1 MRKITLLLTLLLV
14 FGYSGYAQVSA
25 YSFAQSAGNYTP
37 ITGGT
42 VYLTGTFDDGISQGV
57 TIPSFN
63 YNGVAYTTLKI
74 NANGH
79 IAFGTYTS
87 TTNYSPLSS
96 STNANGGIVA
106 ALGRDLNSAESGTPE
121 IRYELIGNEFVI
133 QYKDVRRYGV
143 SAEVLNFQ
151 IRLNTTNNVVSI
163 VYGGTITPGLNTS
176 YPEIGLK
183 GATNNF
189 LTNINNRTIGAAGGS
204 WLNSLPG
211 TSNAS
216 TMYFNSANVTT
227 VPAVGT
233 TFTFTPPVPCSGTP
247 VAGSVAP
254 AVQNIC
260 TGSTP
265 TQLVGTGYSSGVSG
279 ITFQWEES
287 NDDGATDTWAIAVG
301 GTGATTANYTPPVF
315 ASTIYYRLVVTCT
328 NSTTSAQTTSV
339 LVSTPSAPVTQA
351 SAVIAPIATI
361 NYAQAIVNWTNGSGA
376 RRVVY
381 ISDSATFADPVNNNA
396 AALTSN
402 TVFTGSGQQII
413 FDGTGASVT
422 VTGLATDTQY
432 YIKVYEYLRCGSG
445 PYDYYYNVTTGTNI
459 GTFTTCGVLTVPTL
473 EDFTTYLPGCWQEA
487 DNGDLTAGPATFG
500 TGAWVADGFGNVTA
514 VGAIKINID
523 ATGDNDWILS
533 PLYTIPVT
541 GYELKFD
548 AAATQY
554 NSTNT
559 PTTAWE
565 ADDFVQVLVSTGT
578 SSWTVLYT
586 FNNTNV
592 PSNTGTPT
600 IIDLDAYSGQNVRFA
615 FRAVE
620 GATNGGADIDFSVD
634 NFEIRLTPACVE
646 PTTLVA
652 TNITATSVDLSWVDP
667 SAIQFDFEYAI
678 QAQGTGVPAGAG
690 IAIGATSVVGD
701 TSDLDGVAF
710 TANTPYEVYVRAD
723 CGGGQYSTWLG
734 PINFRTPCVAFSIPF
749 SEGFN
754 STSTT
759 EECWTV
765 LNVNADSDLWNTNY
779 TSNPFEGDQSAA
791 IYTDGNSGS
800 NNDWLI
806 TPALT
811 LTGNQRLK
819 FQYRVQSASEPN
831 DYELLLSTTG
841 KAPADFTNILITS
854 TSYSNVTY
862 VEQIIDISAY
872 SGDVYI
878 AWHIPSGG
886 LDGWR
891 FYIDNV
897 IVEDIP
903 TCLAPSTLA
912 TANITATSVDL
923 SWVDP
928 SATQFDFEYAIQPQG
943 TGVPTGAGIAI
954 GATSVVGATSDLD
967 GVAFTANTPY
977 EVYVRADCGGGDYS
991 TWLGPINFRTLC
1003 SALSAPTT
1011 VETFNTFLP
1020 SCWTKTLGALT
1031 ASSTLT
1037 GNSTAWVAVAGFG
1050 NTGANTASK
1059 INAYGG
1065 TVATP
1070 DNDWLISPAIDL
1082 GATAGLYRLKYKM
1095 AVTGYNG
1102 TSVQATLGTHQL
1114 RVVVSTDGGATWSD
1128 TNVIK
1133 TYTGAETYSNTGLD
1147 ETILLTGYTGIVKIG
1162 FLVTTSSTSP
1172 DLDIHIDDFIVE
1184 AIPSCLEPSTLAT
1197 ANITA
1202 TSVDLSWID
1211 PSGTQFDFEYVIQ
1224 AQGTGVPAGAGIAIG
1239 ATLVTDSSLASNTA
1253 YEVYV
1258 RADCGGG
1265 SFSSWVG
1272 PVNFSTSINVLCG
1285 TPVNTTHCYSDN
1297 DATTWVFTSND
1308 GSPLRIT
1315 FNAGDMES
1323 CCDDILI
1330 YDGINNTGTLLYQG
1344 NNGGDLTG
1352 LVFDS
1357 TTDSIY
1363 VEIDSDG
1370 SVSCDNSGYVSID
1383 FDIVCATCVSPTATF
1398 AVVADCANAQ
1408 YFIDV
1413 DIITIGSA
1421 NSLAISDGVTTL
1433 SADLSSGIQTFGP
1446 YANGASTTITVTN
1459 EQDASCSISSSVAYS
1474 CPPDNDECNDAIVLN
1489 VNADYLCG
1497 VTTSG
1502 TNVAATD
1509 SGVEPTLSVS
1519 GTSDND
1525 VWFSFVAVQT
1535 AHRISLADKVAV
1547 VGTSV
1552 DMGIG
1557 VFSGT
1562 CSSLALVGSS
1572 DPDVYNVSGLTI
1584 GDTYLV
1590 NVYGWYSAGSNEAQV
1605 TFNICVGTDPTL
1617 SSSSFDSN
1625 AFLAYPNPVKDIL
1638 NLEYNSEIASV
1649 RVLNLLGQ
1657 EVISKTIKANATQ
1670 VDMTPLSA
1678 GAYIVNVTVGDTVK
1692 TIKVVK
1698 Q

>member
-279 ITFQWEES
+279 LTFQWEES
-287 NDDGATDTWAIAVG
+287 NDDGATDAWANAVG
-301 GTGATTANYTPPVF
+301 GTGATTANYAPPVF
-315 ASTIYYRLVVTCT
+315 AGTPINYRLNVTCT

-445 PYDYYYNVTTGTNI
+445 PYDYYYNVTTGTNT

-533 PLYTIPVT
+533 PLYTVPAT

-548 AAATQY
+548 AAATQW
-554 NSTNT
+554 NSTNA
-559 PTTAWE
+559 PGAAWE
-565 ADDFVQVLVSTGT
+565 ADDFVEVLVSTGT
-578 SSWTVLYT
+578 TNWTVLYT
-586 FNNTNV
+586 FNDTNV

-600 IIDLDAYSGQNVRFA
+600 IIDLDAYAGMDVRFA
-615 FRAVE
+615 FRVVE
-620 GATNGGADIDFSVD
+620 GATNGAADIDFSVD

-646 PTTLVA
+646 PTTLA
-652 TNITATSVDLSWVDP
+652 AANITATSVDLSWIDP
-667 SAIQFDFEYAI
+667 SGTQYDFEYAI
-678 QAQGTGVPAGAG
+678 QAAGTGVPAGAG
-690 IAIGATSVVGD
+690 TAIDAASVTGAT
-701 TSDLDGVAF
+701 LDVSGNAL

-723 CGGGQYSTWLG
+723 CGGSFSAWVG
-734 PINFRTPCVAFSIPF
+734 PINFRTLCTAFIAPF
-749 SEGFN
+749 NESFATNVLPSCWSQGGANPWEYGSAVTTPTGFAAYGAAN
-754 STSTT
+754 VPDHTGTGGTFIGMDGSDNGDADVSTLLTPMIDVSGL
-759 EECWTV
+759 TV
-765 LNVNADSDLWNTNY
+765 PQLSYLVFSNNTN
-779 TSNPFEGDQSAA
+779 DAA
-791 IYTDGNSGS
+791 QNKLEVEVYDGAAWNLVETIQANLGS
-800 NNDWLI
+800 NWIEYTFNI
-806 TPALT
+806 TT
-811 LTGNQRLK
+811 LTITGDIQVRFTVTGIANG
-819 FQYRVQSASEPN
+819 ASSFYN
-831 DYELLLSTTG
+831 D
-841 KAPADFTNILITS
+841 ILIDDVS
-854 TSYSNVTY
+854 V
-862 VEQIIDISAY
+862 VEM
-872 SGDVYI
+872 
-878 AWHIPSGG
+878 
-886 LDGWR
+886 
-891 FYIDNV
+891 
-897 IVEDIP
+897 P

-928 SATQFDFEYAIQPQG
+928 SGTQYDFEYAIQ
-943 TGVPTGAGIAI
+943 AA
-954 GATSVVGATSDLD
+954 
-967 GVAFTANTPY
+967 
-977 EVYVRADCGGGDYS
+977 
-991 TWLGPINFRTLC
+991 
-1003 SALSAPTT
+1003 
-1011 VETFNTFLP
+1011 
-1020 SCWTKTLGALT
+1020 
-1031 ASSTLT
+1031 
-1037 GNSTAWVAVAGFG
+1037 
-1050 NTGANTASK
+1050 
-1059 INAYGG
+1059 
-1065 TVATP
+1065 
-1070 DNDWLISPAIDL
+1070 
-1082 GATAGLYRLKYKM
+1082 
-1095 AVTGYNG
+1095 
-1102 TSVQATLGTHQL
+1102 
-1114 RVVVSTDGGATWSD
+1114 
-1128 TNVIK
+1128 
-1133 TYTGAETYSNTGLD
+1133 
-1147 ETILLTGYTGIVKIG
+1147 
-1162 FLVTTSSTSP
+1162 
-1172 DLDIHIDDFIVE
+1172 
-1184 AIPSCLEPSTLAT
+1184 
-1197 ANITA
+1197 
-1202 TSVDLSWID
+1202 
-1211 PSGTQFDFEYVIQ
+1211 
-1224 AQGTGVPAGAGIAIG
+1224 GTGVPAGAGAVVSAISVTG
-1239 ATLVTDSSLASNTA
+1239 ATLDVSGAPLTSATS
-1253 YEVYV
+1253 YEFYV
-1258 RADCGGG
+1258 RANCGAGG
-1265 SFSSWVG
+1265 FSTWVG
-1272 PVNFSTSINVLCG
+1272 PINFSTPCYPYTIPYFEGFESGYTQDVSISGCLSQESLTGTQVWSANTSLTTYNRAPRTGSWNAYIQYGNDDWIFIPIDLIGGTSYTVDLYARQDDAIAANSHMLISYGTVGTAAGMTTPITPSTGIINGSYQQISGAFTPATSGTYYVGIKGDMNLLPWYISLDDISIDVTPACPVPTSVMASNVTSVAADLSWAVTTGNYEYVLDMVATDPAGAGTALAVETYSASSLTPSTTYYFHVRSDCG
-1285 TPVNTTHCYSDN
+1285 SAWNTISFTTLATPPVNN
-1297 DATTWVFTSND
+1297 
-1308 GSPLRIT
+1308 
-1315 FNAGDMES
+1315 
-1323 CCDDILI
+1323 
-1330 YDGINNTGTLLYQG
+1330 
-1344 NNGGDLTG
+1344 
-1352 LVFDS
+1352 
-1357 TTDSIY
+1357 
-1363 VEIDSDG
+1363 
-1370 SVSCDNSGYVSID
+1370 
-1383 FDIVCATCVSPTATF
+1383 
-1398 AVVADCANAQ
+1398 DCANAT
-1408 YFIDV
+1408 V
-1413 DIITIGSA
+1413 LTPG
-1421 NSLAISDGVTTL
+1421 GVF
-1433 SADLSSGIQTFGP
+1433 A
-1446 YANGASTTITVTN
+1446 TN
-1459 EQDASCSISSSVAYS
+1459 
-1474 CPPDNDECNDAIVLN
+1474 
-1489 VNADYLCG
+1489 
-1497 VTTSG
+1497 
-1502 TNVAATD
+1502 
-1509 SGVEPTLSVS
+1509 
-1519 GTSDND
+1519 
-1525 VWFSFVAVQT
+1525 
-1535 AHRISLADKVAV
+1535 AV
-1547 VGTSV
+1547 VGTNDAATNSGETAPGCASYAGGDV
-1552 DMGIG
+1552 WYQVTVPASGNLTFEVNTNTGGITDG
-1557 VFSGT
+1557 AGAVYSGT
-1562 CSSLALVGSS
+1562 CGSLVLIDCDDSSSS
-1572 DPDVYNVSGLTI
+1572 DVNDQPLISVTGQTPGNVLYFRVWEYGNENLGTF
-1584 GDTYLV
+1584 LV
-1590 NVYGWYSAGSNEAQV
+1590 SAYDAS
-1605 TFNICVGTDPTL
+1605 L

-1625 AFLAYPNPVKDIL
+1625 AFLAYPNPVKDVL
-1638 NLEYNSEIASV
+1638 NLEYNSEISSV
-1649 RVLNLLGQ
+1649 RVINLLGQ
-1657 EVISKTIKANATQ
+1657 EVISRNINANATQ
-1670 VDMTPLSA
+1670 VDMSQLSA
-1678 GAYIVNVTVGDTVK
+1678 GAYIVNVIVGDAVK

>member
-533 PLYTIPVT
+533 PLYTVPVT

-620 GATNGGADIDFSVD
+620 GATDGGADIDFSVD

-652 TNITATSVDLSWVDP
+652 T
-667 SAIQFDFEYAI
+667 
-678 QAQGTGVPAGAG
+678 
-690 IAIGATSVVGD
+690 
-701 TSDLDGVAF
+701 
-710 TANTPYEVYVRAD
+710 
-723 CGGGQYSTWLG
+723 
-734 PINFRTPCVAFSIPF
+734 
-749 SEGFN
+749 
-754 STSTT
+754 
-759 EECWTV
+759 
-765 LNVNADSDLWNTNY
+765 
-779 TSNPFEGDQSAA
+779 
-791 IYTDGNSGS
+791 
-800 NNDWLI
+800 
-806 TPALT
+806 
-811 LTGNQRLK
+811 
-819 FQYRVQSASEPN
+819 
-831 DYELLLSTTG
+831 
-841 KAPADFTNILITS
+841 
-854 TSYSNVTY
+854 
-862 VEQIIDISAY
+862 
-872 SGDVYI
+872 
-878 AWHIPSGG
+878 
-886 LDGWR
+886 
-891 FYIDNV
+891 
-897 IVEDIP
+897 
-903 TCLAPSTLA
+903 
-912 TANITATSVDL
+912 NITATSVDL

-1383 FDIVCATCVSPTATF
+1383 FDVVCATCVSPTATF

-1433 SADLSSGIQTFGP
+1433 SADLSSGTQTFGP